1 MPGSISPDGA
11 RAEIVENALVAGN
24 PVKNSSKLPATAS
37 KPIYVGSA
45 STLASGSFPFAIPF
59 EAQSVTG
66 TVLNVSGTPNGN
78 IMTQTL
84 VAAASATTVTS
95 AGFARITIV
104 SANEAIMSSGAY
116 YIQVNTLL

>member
-1 MPGSISPDGA
+1 MSTPSGDSVRS
-11 RAEIVENALVAGN
+11 EITENAIVAGN
-24 PVKNSSKLPATAS
+24 PVKTSSKLPVTAS
-37 KPIYVGSA
+37 KPLYA
-45 STLASGSFPFAIPF
+45 DSTSLLASGAFPFAVPF
-59 EAQSVTG
+59 EAQAATDSAVSI
-66 TVLNVSGTPNGN
+66 SGTPNGN